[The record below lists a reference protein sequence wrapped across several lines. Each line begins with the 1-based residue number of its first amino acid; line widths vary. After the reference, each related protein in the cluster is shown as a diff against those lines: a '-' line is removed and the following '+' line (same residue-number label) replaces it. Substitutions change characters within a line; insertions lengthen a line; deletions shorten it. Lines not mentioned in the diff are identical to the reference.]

1 MTMFLSNISWNR
13 RYPTFLNTYG
23 LAKLLGFDFME
34 DLSGSKGKEII
45 FVVLNRFNKY
55 SHFMTFSHPYSAT
68 TVSIAF
74 IDHDFLSPI
83 FCHYS
88 VYCIHRSCLNDRDI
102 VFLSQLWKNIFAD
115 QRIELHYST
124 TYHS

>member
-23 LAKLLGFDFME
+23 WLLQLRQYVRECLNCQKNKSENALPPSLLQLLPIPQALFTDINLNFME

-55 SHFMTFSHPYSAT
+55 SHFMTFSHPYSAI

-74 IDHDFLSPI
+74 MDHVYKVYGFL
-83 FCHYS
+83 
-88 VYCIHRSCLNDRDI
+88 
-102 VFLSQLWKNIFAD
+102 Q
-115 QRIELHYST
+115 Q
-124 TYHS
+124 